1 MSSKYDDDYQEDNT
15 EGKSSNR
22 SDSKQRS
29 TESKDD
35 SEMKSSHEAMT
46 DDEMVEKV
54 QLFFFA
60 DDTLSKTFE
69 SFVKERAGMI
79 DLESTE
85 FKLEYTTV
93 YEEFKSIFE
102 AEIES
107 FIENTLGCSIQRF
120 YNALKMKT
128 DENENSNEA
137 IFAKILLAVC
147 DFDVFMTMMREE
159 AVAISRK

>member
-1 MSSKYDDDYQEDNT
+1 MSSKYDDDYDEDS
-15 EGKSSNR
+15 EGKASHV
-22 SDSKQRS
+22 SDHKQRS
-29 TESKDD
+29 VESKDD
-35 SEMKSSHEAMT
+35 NERMSAQESMT

-54 QLFFFA
+54 QEFFFA

-79 DLESTE
+79 DLESSE
-85 FKLEYTTV
+85 FKLEYTVV

-107 FIENTLGCSIQRF
+107 FIENKLGCSIQRF
-120 YNALKMKT
+120 YNALKNKT
-128 DENENSNEA
+128 DENENSTEA

-159 AVAISRK
+159 AVATSRK

>member
-1 MSSKYDDDYQEDNT
+1 
-15 EGKSSNR
+15 
-22 SDSKQRS
+22 
-29 TESKDD
+29 
-35 SEMKSSHEAMT
+35 
-46 DDEMVEKV
+46 MVEKV
-54 QLFFFA
+54 QEFFFA

-79 DLESTE
+79 DLESSE
-85 FKLEYTTV
+85 FKLEYTAV

-107 FIENTLGCSIQRF
+107 FIENKLGCSIQRF
-120 YNALKMKT
+120 YNALKSKT

-159 AVAISRK
+159 AIAISRK